1 MENQTK
7 KNSGGTAVTG
17 KEVAAKH
24 TIETRHLSERE
35 KRNEEKKPE
44 TNSSR
49 TPNEKKPNAHH
60 LYVFAMMTTLS
71 INYLNFVMSRSL
83 NESYLVLM

>member
-1 MENQTK
+1 MGKNITHVFTMYMENQTK
-7 KNSGGTAVTG
+7 KGGGTAVTG

-44 TNSSR
+44 TRNQFI
-49 TPNEKKPNAHH
+49 KDLK
-60 LYVFAMMTTLS
+60 
-71 INYLNFVMSRSL
+71 
-83 NESYLVLM
+83 